1 MKTPPRRGYG
11 PSKTVVVLRSA
22 AVLMSLFVAT
32 GPARGQPAKVED
44 LIRQAVELRKAG
56 ANHRAL
62 PLFQQAY
69 DIERSPRTAAQLG
82 LAEASLGYWLS
93 AEEHLGEA
101 LQSTRNPWVATHETQ
116 LRGALKSVQ
125 ASIGEVEITGT
136 PTGAAVTVNG
146 QPAGKLPLRTVV
158 RVPEGG
164 VQVTVQADGHK
175 PATKRSGVEG
185 GKRTVLKFE
194 LEPSMASG
202 SPTTP
207 LTESKRAPSTGSPTE
222 RPGRSVPQESSWLRP
237 ASYFVGAAAVGALA
251 VGGYGLLAERQRGK
265 EFDRHANPSCGDDLP
280 QKGGSPCETIHRR
293 VQSARK
299 LAVGGFVVGG
309 ALVAAAVIG
318 FVASSPSHE
327 GTGSNAAE
335 RASLSIGLGDGR
347 ATPLSVAWNRP
358 F

>member
-1 MKTPPRRGYG
+1 M
-11 PSKTVVVLRSA
+11 V
-22 AVLMSLFVAT
+22 AVACGAT
-32 GPARGQPAKVED
+32 SFTAVPARGQPAKVED
-44 LIRQAVELRKAG
+44 LIHQAVELRKAG
-56 ANHRAL
+56 SNHRAL
-62 PLFQQAY
+62 PLFQKAY

-93 AEEHLGEA
+93 AEEHLSEA
-101 LQSTRNPWVATHETQ
+101 LQSTRNPWVAQHESQ
-116 LRGALKSVQ
+116 LRETLKSVQ

-146 QPAGKLPLRTVV
+146 HPAGRLPLRTVV

-164 VQVTVQADGHK
+164 VQVTVQAEGHK
-175 PATKRSGVEG
+175 AASQRSGVEG
-185 GKRTVLKFE
+185 GKRTIMKFD
-194 LEPSMASG
+194 LEPSTPTGPAAAS
-202 SPTTP
+202 
-207 LTESKRAPSTGSPTE
+207 LTESKNAEAADRAGGSP
-222 RPGRSVPQESSWLRP
+222 GQESSWLRP

-265 EFDRHANPSCGDDLP
+265 EFDRHMNPSCADNLP

-327 GTGSNAAE
+327 GARSNTAE

-347 ATPLSVAWNRP
+347 ATPLSVAWNRS